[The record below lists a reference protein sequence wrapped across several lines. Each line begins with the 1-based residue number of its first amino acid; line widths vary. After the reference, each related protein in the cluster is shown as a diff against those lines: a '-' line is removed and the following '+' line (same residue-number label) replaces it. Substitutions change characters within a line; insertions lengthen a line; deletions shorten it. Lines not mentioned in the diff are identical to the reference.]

1 MIMPERHQTA
11 DRLRE
16 QAARCRRLAAAIWN
30 AEVERR
36 LLELAD
42 EFEERAAEEA
52 REVPAVTARPGRR
65 AAIVKSELARDFVA
79 DALFSPCPNSDQILH
94 AAIMFGA

>member
-11 DRLRE
+11 DLLRE

-30 AEVERR
+30 AEVERG

-52 REVPAVTARPGRR
+52 REQ
-65 AAIVKSELARDFVA
+65 
-79 DALFSPCPNSDQILH
+79 CPR
-94 AAIMFGA
+94 